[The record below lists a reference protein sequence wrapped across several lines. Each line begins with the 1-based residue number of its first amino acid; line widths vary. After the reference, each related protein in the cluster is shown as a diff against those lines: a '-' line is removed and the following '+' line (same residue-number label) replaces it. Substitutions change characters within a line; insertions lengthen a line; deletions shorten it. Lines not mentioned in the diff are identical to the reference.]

1 MLSRPLLLMPLLGT
15 LLKSMGNESPLG
27 TTRFPPQVSQSAIPN
42 PTSEIG
48 TPDLPTSLQP
58 LEFAIFR
65 QRNFPQVECML
76 LLIIVCLTILI
87 LSFLASSTEASL
99 FSVSQ
104 LQIEKMI
111 ESQVNGARQ
120 LKRNKE
126 KIQDSIIAIVFLN
139 NVSNVAGSILVGSL
153 AGELFHDYWLG
164 VFSGLFT
171 LVIIFFGEIAPK
183 VVGERF
189 AAPYARATS
198 GFVRVLRIGFKPFIA
213 FTRLITRPIASDES
227 TTVVSEDEITLLAH
241 LGHRHGAI
249 QESEQRM
256 INRVFQLNDIPARDI
271 MTPRT
276 VVFALQADRTLQ
288 EIAGEI
294 YSTFVSRIPVYE
306 EDLDDITGIVHLRDI
321 LSALAKGQGARTLRE
336 FLSPVSFIP
345 DTARADVLLRA
356 FQKNREHLAIVVDE
370 YGGVAGV
377 ISLEDVLEQLVGEIV
392 DEHDSDVDM
401 RLKARLL
408 RERRK

>member
-1 MLSRPLLLMPLLGT
+1 
-15 LLKSMGNESPLG
+15 
-27 TTRFPPQVSQSAIPN
+27 
-42 PTSEIG
+42 
-48 TPDLPTSLQP
+48 
-58 LEFAIFR
+58 
-65 QRNFPQVECML
+65 ML
-76 LLIIVCLTILI
+76 LLIIICLVILV
-87 LSFLASSTEASL
+87 LSFLASSAEAAL

-104 LQIEKMI
+104 LQIEKMA
-111 ESQVNGARQ
+111 ESGAHGVQR

-139 NVSNVAGSILVGSL
+139 NVANVAGSILVGSL

-164 VFSGLFT
+164 AFSAGFT
-171 LVIIFFGEIAPK
+171 MIIIFFGEIAPK

-198 GFVRVLRIGFKPFIA
+198 GFVRLLRMIFKPFIA
-213 FTRLITRPIASDES
+213 FTGFITSPIAADGS
-227 TTVVSEDEITLLAH
+227 TGRVSEEEITLLAH

-276 VVFALQADRTLQ
+276 VVFAFQADNTLA
-288 EIAGEI
+288 EIASVL
-294 YSTFVSRIPVYE
+294 YTASVSRIPVYE
-306 EDLDDITGIVHLRDI
+306 EDLDDIVGIVHIRDI
-321 LSALAKGQGARTLRE
+321 LAALAKDQGSRILRE
-336 FLSPVSFIP
+336 FVSPVSFIP
-345 DTARADVLLRA
+345 DTARADVLLRS
-356 FQKNREHLAIVVDE
+356 FQKSREHLAIVVDE

-377 ISLEDVLEQLVGEIV
+377 ISLEDILEQLVGEIV
-392 DEHDSDVDM
+392 DEYDSDVDM